1 MAFKLGSISD
11 AFPYSVLIPQIDAN
25 GRRQTPPVEF
35 RFKRL
40 TQEDYQDVVKRA
52 EQVREESGSLD
63 AQTDQIMDL
72 VDGWKE
78 RDVIG
83 ADGEPI
89 PFSRD
94 VIRQMLNEC
103 PGAFPAIITAFI
115 EAWQGGA
122 KRKNS

>member
-1 MAFKLGSISD
+1 MAFKLGSQSD
-11 AFPYSVLIPQIDAN
+11 SFPYSVLIPQIDAN
-25 GRRQTPPVEF
+25 GRRQTPSVEL

-40 TQEDYQDVVKRA
+40 TQEDYADVVRRA

-78 RDVIG
+78 KDVVG
-83 ADGEPI
+83 PDGEPI
-89 PFSRD
+89 TFSRE
-94 VIRQMLNEC
+94 VMRQMLNEC